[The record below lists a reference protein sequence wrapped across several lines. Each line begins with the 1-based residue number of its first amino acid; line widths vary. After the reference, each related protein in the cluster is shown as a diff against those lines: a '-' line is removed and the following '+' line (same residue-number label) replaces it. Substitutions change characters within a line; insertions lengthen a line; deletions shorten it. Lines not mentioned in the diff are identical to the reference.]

1 MAWLIA
7 AFEPHWGWLML
18 GVILATAE
26 VLLPGIFLIWL
37 ALAAII
43 TGLITLVVPLPLAMQ
58 LVLFAMLALASVY
71 VGRRWLRN
79 NPISSDDPLLN
90 DRGGRM
96 IGEVVTVIE
105 AIDAGTG
112 RVKVGDGVWSARGP
126 KTEVGSKV
134 RICGADGNILL
145 IEPL

>member
-1 MAWLIA
+1 MGWLLD

-18 GVILATAE
+18 GVMLATAE
-26 VLLPGIFLIWL
+26 VLLPGVFLIWL
-37 ALAAII
+37 ALAAIV
-43 TGLITLVVPLPLAMQ
+43 TGLITLVAPIPLAMQ
-58 LVLFAMLALASVY
+58 LVVFALLSLVSVY
-71 VGRRWLRN
+71 SGRRWLKN

-96 IGEVVTVIE
+96 IGEVVTVVE
-105 AIDAGTG
+105 AIDDGTG

-126 KTEVGSKV
+126 KTEVGRKV